1 MRFFTLLLLAS
12 CLLSCKAQQKMAGE
26 EMENLVLVESDGY
39 SGIAE
44 YEVMLIKDTKSL
56 NKFYSQVNKTR
67 KPGLPVPMLDFT
79 KEMAIVVCLG
89 EQKGERVPYLSQL
102 SETEEERT
110 IAIELPDLEQSANQ
124 TQLPTSYPF
133 YVYKL
138 PISSKAI
145 NFQKVGW

>member
-1 MRFFTLLLLAS
+1 MLLLLAS

-26 EMENLVLVESDGY
+26 EMENLILVTSDGY

-67 KPGLPVPMLDFT
+67 KPGLPVPMLDFS

-89 EQKGERVPYLSQL
+89 EQKGERTPQLSQL

-110 IAIELPDLEQSANQ
+110 IAIELSDSEKTESYI
-124 TQLPTSYPF
+124 SYPF